1 MKLELE
7 TYMPSEAEGITEVSQ
22 ATVRNWRRAGYLPR
36 PKGHARYT
44 IADLLFQ
51 VAMRAQV
58 ARGVTPEAAAKYSGD
73 IARAMFHSMIW
84 SEKAYSEETYALA
97 LATVEIPAARVDR
110 LKEAMGDQ
118 FNLATM
124 ERLTALGNIAEVAER
139 TFVLA
144 GLKSSNWLI
153 IWANGELEFYYDGDD
168 FEDRFFGETVYD
180 EYVQGPVILFCLG
193 AMAKMVLDRLPRAA
207 IRLAPEAQ

>member
-1 MKLELE
+1 
-7 TYMPSEAEGITEVSQ
+7 
-22 ATVRNWRRAGYLPR
+22 
-36 PKGHARYT
+36 
-44 IADLLFQ
+44 
-51 VAMRAQV
+51 
-58 ARGVTPEAAAKYSGD
+58 
-73 IARAMFHSMIW
+73 
-84 SEKAYSEETYALA
+84 
-97 LATVEIPAARVDR
+97 
-110 LKEAMGDQ
+110 MGDQ